1 MLNKETIG
9 KMKKGAYL
17 INTARGGIC
26 DRDAV
31 AEALES
37 GQLLGDFNA
46 RQSNIDSCT
55 ILSRHMI
62 RKSDCDIQNVM
73 HVCVLLSV
81 WLLWWSIHPILVG
94 MWLLMLYTFALCWV
108 VLYWYSSH
116 KFLPCCKVC
125 LNHRRSV
132 QKQGHNA
139 VCARVDSDLICRVCW
154 RCMGPPAPP

>member
-1 MLNKETIG
+1 MFNKETIG

-62 RKSDCDIQNVM
+62 RKSDCDIQYACLCSA
-73 HVCVLLSV
+73 VCVAPVVVYPSYIGWNVASHAVYICSLLGGAVLVFKPQISA
-81 WLLWWSIHPILVG
+81 LLQSLSEP
-94 MWLLMLYTFALCWV
+94 
-108 VLYWYSSH
+108 
-116 KFLPCCKVC
+116 
-125 LNHRRSV
+125 
-132 QKQGHNA
+132 
-139 VCARVDSDLICRVCW
+139 
-154 RCMGPPAPP
+154 